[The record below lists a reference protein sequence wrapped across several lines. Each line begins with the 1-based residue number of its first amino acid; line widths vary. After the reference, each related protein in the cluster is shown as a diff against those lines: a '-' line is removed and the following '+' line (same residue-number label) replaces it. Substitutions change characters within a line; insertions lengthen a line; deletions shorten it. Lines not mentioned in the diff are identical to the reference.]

1 MINLVPFLESGY
13 FRLLI
18 VPLATAALGCFI
30 RYFGKKVHRYK
41 ITFEIFIVWPDLMIA
56 AFFNLL
62 LLAADTATTKG
73 NNSDKLTSI
82 YTATLVVL
90 LLLWIVSFVAALP
103 RRVKWRIIIWTYAFP
118 FLVASGTLELSLQLT
133 SGLKAG

>member
-1 MINLVPFLESGY
+1 VVPFLESGY

-18 VPLATAALGCFI
+18 VPLVTAALGCFI
-30 RYFGKKVHRYK
+30 RYFGKKVRRNK

-62 LLAADTATTKG
+62 LLAADTAATKG

-82 YTATLVVL
+82 YTATLAVL
-90 LLLWIVSFVAALP
+90 LSLWIVSFVAALP
-103 RRVKWRIIIWTYAFP
+103 RRAKWRIIIWTYAFP
-118 FLVASGTLELSLQLT
+118 FVVASGTLELSLQLT
-133 SGLKAG
+133 SGLKVG